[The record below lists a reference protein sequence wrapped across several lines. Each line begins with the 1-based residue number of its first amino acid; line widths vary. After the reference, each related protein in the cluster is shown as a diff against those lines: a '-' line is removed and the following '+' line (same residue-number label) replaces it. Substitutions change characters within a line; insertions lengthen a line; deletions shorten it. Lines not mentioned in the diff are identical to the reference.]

1 MKGGDGPAT
10 PEWPT
15 LEWPTSSK
23 RAGSRP
29 RSNRWLPTSSPRSSP
44 TNQRRQDRLLA
55 RRHKQTGFRDP
66 DRSLDGLDF
75 AFNKK
80 INRALVFEFATARF
94 VAQREDALLL
104 GPPGTG
110 KSHLAQAIG
119 RAAISLVSRLSDVA
133 TYGYTLAV
141 TSTGIRELKDNLSRY
156 IRRIEAGERIAVTA
170 HGRVVAELVPPG
182 ATAKGTPSRFDELVA
197 SSVIRPPLE
206 AGDPTE
212 GWPDIRLPAGT
223 GAELIDADR
232 GDA

>member
-1 MKGGDGPAT
+1 MSDG
-10 PEWPT
+10 
-15 LEWPTSSK
+15 
-23 RAGSRP
+23 
-29 RSNRWLPTSSPRSSP
+29 
-44 TNQRRQDRLLA
+44 QA
-55 RRHKQTGFRDP
+55 RGR
-66 DRSLDGLDF
+66 
-75 AFNKK
+75 
-80 INRALVFEFATARF
+80 
-94 VAQREDALLL
+94 
-104 GPPGTG
+104 
-110 KSHLAQAIG
+110 AIG
-119 RAAISLVSRLSDVA
+119 RAAISLVGCGHIWLYS
-133 TYGYTLAV
+133 GV

-156 IRRIEAGERIAVTA
+156 IRRIEAGERIAITA